1 MSEEKRPGKGGERRA
16 TDAQEI
22 VQLMAEL
29 VADSGGSL
37 ERRWGLD
44 ATAQAQQMQAALME
58 RLEGNLGHVV
68 LWEQFVQTPGA
79 VAPALVG
86 VVQSLLEGD
95 PALGAWLGATLE
107 AHRGALRSPGTGR
120 EE

>member
-1 MSEEKRPGKGGERRA
+1 MSGSTPQEVA
-16 TDAQEI
+16 TEPMSAQEI

-29 VADSGGSL
+29 AVDGKGVL
-37 ERRWGLD
+37 ECQWGLE
-44 ATAQAQQMQAALME
+44 AIAWARQMQAALMD

-68 LWEQFVQTPGA
+68 LWEQFVQTPDV

-86 VVQSLLEGD
+86 VVQSLLDAD
-95 PALGAWLGATLE
+95 PALAEWLDAVLE
-107 AHRGALRSPGTGR
+107 AYRRAVRPSDPSR